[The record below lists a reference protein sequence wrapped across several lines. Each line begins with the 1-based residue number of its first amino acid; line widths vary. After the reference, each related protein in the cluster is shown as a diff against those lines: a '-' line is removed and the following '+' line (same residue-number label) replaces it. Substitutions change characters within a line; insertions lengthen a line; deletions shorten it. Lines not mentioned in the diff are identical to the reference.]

1 MKNLSIIIQFILLLA
16 VVVLYYLHFSKSTP
30 TTAHLAQ
37 DTTATSSDKLD
48 TSIDLDTMINGKK
61 PSIVFVN
68 IDSLLE
74 GYNYFQEAQKQLE
87 TRAGRSE
94 KELENKMKNLEAEYM
109 EAQRKAQSG
118 EMTQSQM
125 EKTEQELM
133 KKQQELYKFREDA
146 TKRLAE
152 EEQAMTKK
160 IYTDLRDFLKQ
171 YQKESNYDFVLG
183 YTPGGGILF
192 ANDSLDITDKVIK
205 ALNKNY
211 SNKKK

>member
-1 MKNLSIIIQFILLLA
+1 VKNLSIILQSVLLIA
-16 VVVLYYLHFSKSTP
+16 VIILYYLHFSKSSTSAAP
-30 TTAHLAQ
+30 TTNTVSNA
-37 DTTATSSDKLD
+37 DTLD
-48 TSIDLDTMINGKK
+48 TSIDLDTVINGKK

-74 GYNYFQEAQKQLE
+74 GYSYFQEAQKQLE
-87 TRAGRSE
+87 ARASRSE
-94 KELENKMKNLEAEYM
+94 RELENKMKNLEAEYT

-118 EMTQSQM
+118 EMTQGQM
-125 EKTEQELM
+125 EKAEQELM

-171 YQKESNYDFVLG
+171 HQKEGNYDFVLG

-192 ANDSLDITDKVIK
+192 ANDSLDITNKVIN